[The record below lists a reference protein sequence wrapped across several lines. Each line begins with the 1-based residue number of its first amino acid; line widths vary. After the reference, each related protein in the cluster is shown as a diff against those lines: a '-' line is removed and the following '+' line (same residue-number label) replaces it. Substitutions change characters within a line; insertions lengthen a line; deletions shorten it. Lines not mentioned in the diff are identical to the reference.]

1 MLISPWKGAQVKPDA
16 SLSQDGY
23 VQSLK
28 IDTKFENEFE
38 NWFLEFAEDAV
49 QNVRD
54 VLI

>member
-28 IDTKFENEFE
+28 IDTKFENEFGK
-38 NWFLEFAEDAV
+38 
-49 QNVRD
+49 
-54 VLI
+54 LISRICRGCSPKH